1 MASLVT
7 HTQLKEVIMDQ
18 VTQAQPHIIAF
29 AGSLR
34 KDSWNKQLVKA
45 AAQAAEEQGARVTVI
60 DLADYPLPIFDEDLE
75 KQAPVAALND
85 LRGLFASAQGVLIA
99 SPEYNGSLSSVLKN
113 TLDWLSR
120 PSQDDSFQPVYG
132 QLTAGIMAASPGGLG
147 GIRGLNHLRD
157 VLTSVGSLVVPAQ
170 VAVPAS
176 YEAFDEDGNIKNAA
190 LKDRV
195 AAMVGQV
202 LKHVHIET

>member
-1 MASLVT
+1 MS
-7 HTQLKEVIMDQ
+7 QSNP
-18 VTQAQPHIIAF
+18 TQAHIVAF

-45 AAQAAEEQGARVTVI
+45 AALAAQEQGARVTVI
-60 DLADYPLPIFDEDLE
+60 NLADYPLPIFDEDLE
-75 KQAPVAALND
+75 KQGPIAALND
-85 LRGLFASAQGVLIA
+85 LRSLLASAQGVLIA

-120 PSQDDSFQPVYG
+120 PSQDESYQSVYG

-157 VLTSVGSLVVPAQ
+157 VLTSVGTLVVPAQ

-176 YEAFDEDGNIKNAA
+176 YDAFDESGNIKNAA

-195 AAMVGQV
+195 AAMVEQV
-202 LKHVHIET
+202 LKHVHIEK